1 MSKRWDEFIYWC
13 SRYYEDQEAFDR
25 QERKHTLR
33 VAAQAIAARDSVF
46 SGSDDWM
53 SLVRKPLSSHLCHH
67 YPKMEFDR
75 WLASDPHG
83 LQSALMLL
91 WRFDITPGDRID
103 RFLEVSPI
111 DLQRNQFAEPA
122 VVLHTAMGVEHFP
135 TYRATRIQRAFLMT
149 GFPDFKESGIELRGE
164 RYEHVLEFFDRVIKE
179 ASDRGIQLRDRLDSQ
194 GLTWG
199 VTYWQPPEH
208 WDEGDRKRILE
219 FRGDQAAGA

>member
-75 WLASDPHG
+75 WLASDPYG

-91 WRFDITPGDRID
+91 WRFDITPGDRIE

-135 TYRATRIQRAFLMT
+135 TYRATRI
-149 GFPDFKESGIELRGE
+149 
-164 RYEHVLEFFDRVIKE
+164 
-179 ASDRGIQLRDRLDSQ
+179 
-194 GLTWG
+194 
-199 VTYWQPPEH
+199 
-208 WDEGDRKRILE
+208 
-219 FRGDQAAGA
+219 